1 MQIEITTRVPPE
13 GRVSCLLMEG
23 GGRRQNRD
31 DEGKKMLVDDVDAV
45 LRH

>member
-31 DEGKKMLVDDVDAV
+31 DEEKMLVDAVDAV